1 MQITE
6 AFIFPV
12 TNMRKRESLSQGLW
26 GGIYRYSFYLPSD
39 AFFESEQYS
48 EFLEKNS
55 AAKIKSIEKN
65 EYQAILPVS
74 DKNFR
79 LAIES
84 FYEKKWYEVVSIEK
98 LHTLAKNEI
107 NGWTA
112 EDEEMWR

>member
-1 MQITE
+1 M
-6 AFIFPV
+6 
-12 TNMRKRESLSQGLW
+12 
-26 GGIYRYSFYLPSD
+26 
-39 AFFESEQYS
+39 
-48 EFLEKNS
+48 
-55 AAKIKSIEKN
+55 
-65 EYQAILPVS
+65 PVS

-112 EDEEMWR
+112 EDEEMWRKNNKNFIKSASCKSGQDPVSYMELYSQIAKINIDLINKRKELQIEQEEFLKSHHDFFK